1 MSSPDPQSSYRR
13 PQASQPGIAAF
24 SAAFGG
30 LGPIRPLLVGGDG
43 IPIERFLL
51 EPAERWVAR

>member
-1 MSSPDPQSSYRR
+1 M
-13 PQASQPGIAAF
+13 AAF
-24 SAAFGG
+24 SG

-43 IPIERFLL
+43 IGLERFLL